1 MVVRWA
7 SESAGEWA
15 AAIALR
21 TLLSLFPIVL
31 AILFAVSLVLRDP
44 GTRDSAMTQVG
55 RVLPGGASG
64 SAFAELSSTID
75 AVRRGTGLLGILGL
89 AGLLWSGSALF
100 GTIEAAFAHL
110 FGFKQRSFLRG
121 KLMAFAMILVFAVL
135 VVVGIGASSALALI
149 TPIADRA
156 GAQDVLSG
164 PSRYLIQVAIG
175 ILVGVLLNGL
185 VYVVVQRPHPPMR
198 RWLPGALVAGVG
210 FEGLSLIWPLYLAIA
225 GSANRYGQTFGLLLV
240 LVTYVYL
247 LAQLLVVGALV
258 NAVLGERVA
267 AREPRPSGVAVRSA
281 TLSDP

>member
-1 MVVRWA
+1 M
-7 SESAGEWA
+7 
-15 AAIALR
+15 
-21 TLLSLFPIVL
+21 L

-44 GTRDSAMTQVG
+44 GTRDSALTQVA

-64 SAFAELSSTID
+64 STFAELSSTVD
-75 AVRRGTGLLGILGL
+75 AVRQGTGLLGVLGL

-100 GTIEAAFAHL
+100 GTIETAFSHL
-110 FGFKQRSFLRG
+110 FGFERRDFLRG

-149 TPIADRA
+149 TPIADRV
-156 GAQDVLSG
+156 GAEDVLAG
-164 PSRYLIQVAIG
+164 PYRYLIQVGVG
-175 ILVGVLLNGL
+175 IVVGVLLNGL

-225 GSANRYGQTFGLLLV
+225 GSGNRYGQTFGLLLV
-240 LVTYVYL
+240 VVTYVYL
-247 LAQLLVVGALV
+247 LAQLLMVGALV
-258 NAVLGERVA
+258 NAVLAERAA
-267 AREPRPSGVAVRSA
+267 AREPRQSGVAVRGA